1 MVIVMLLLT
10 IVIVAL
16 VDLALRVML
25 RKLDAERARKQRQRA
40 LDTGLRLEFAD
51 EANSLKRVEVPK
63 ARARILAVDDEPV
76 ILDSFRKILVLAG
89 FSVDTVET
97 GQEALSLVRKN
108 DYQFVFTD
116 LKMPGMDGLEVAK
129 AVKHLRPDID
139 LAIITGYGTI
149 ESAVSAM
156 KYGAVDYV
164 QKPFTEDELV
174 DFANQLLL
182 RRQDRLARL
191 TAPDIHLVTPSSAGV
206 ASPRVVNV
214 PGGVYVSP
222 EHTWVSVETTGAGL
236 IGLDDFFH
244 KTVGTPHAIALPEP
258 GERVRKGQ
266 TLFTVSRGERSLAFR
281 SPLSGRVARVNH
293 ELAYNLDVMRFR
305 PYDQGWICAIEPDHL
320 TGDLAGL
327 TLGADAVDWYRAE
340 VDGFRRKLAEE
351 MAANP
356 APHGARAGEAKETAG
371 KAAAPENV
379 VAAWVAFGEC
389 FLRPGLEGALAAPP
403 RERETAP
410 AGVVH

>member
-16 VDLALRVML
+16 VDLALRL
-25 RKLDAERARKQRQRA
+25 TLKKLDAEKARKERQRA
-40 LDTGLRLEFAD
+40 LDTGLRLEFAE
-51 EANSLKRVEVPK
+51 EAKSLKRVEVPH

-76 ILDSFRKILVLAG
+76 ILDSFRKILVLGG

-174 DFANQLLL
+174 DFANQLLI

-206 ASPRVVNV
+206 SSPRVINV

-222 EHTWVSVETTGAGL
+222 EHTWVSVETTGAG
-236 IGLDDFFH
+236 IVGLDDFFH
-244 KTVGTPHAIALPEP
+244 KTVGTPHSISLPAS
-258 GERVRKGQ
+258 GQRVRKGQ
-266 TLFTVSRGERSLAFR
+266 TLFTVGDGERSLVFR
-281 SPLSGRVARVNH
+281 SPLSGRVGRVNH
-293 ELAYNLDVMRFR
+293 ELVYNLDVMRFR
-305 PYDQGWICAIEPDHL
+305 PYDQGWICAIEPDQL
-320 TGDLAGL
+320 TADLAGL
-327 TLGADAVDWYRAE
+327 RLGADAVEWYRSE

-351 MAANP
+351 IAANP
-356 APHGARAGEAKETAG
+356 APHGAKAGEAKDATG
-371 KAAAPENV
+371 KAVAPENAT
-379 VAAWVAFGEC
+379 AAWAAFGEC
-389 FLRPGLEGALAAPP
+389 FLRPGLAGAIAAPL
-403 RERETAP
+403 REHEPAP
-410 AGVVH
+410 AGGVR